1 MKCLIIGDRGIPEEH
16 FLKKM
21 KYLEK
26 YGVVFTTLNL
36 DKSMDDA
43 AFYAYLRRIE
53 TQGPEGIKINNEI
66 LREIKDTEILAIH
79 WAPVNK
85 DLLENAKKLKIVAL
99 SRAGFENINLE
110 VAKENNLWVVNAPGR
125 NKEAVADHAITL
137 FLAARRRIPYIHNN
151 ILDGKWKSFYP
162 EKDLQ
167 NMTAGIIGFGNIG
180 KETSKLLNGL
190 GLKVLAYDPFED
202 EYKMKNYNV
211 VKVNMDKL
219 LEESDV
225 IFMHARMSEEN
236 KHMINMESFKK
247 MKKRPVFV
255 NNARSMLVDTDALVN
270 ALGENLISAAGLD
283 VFDEEPLPKNS
294 SLLKFDNVV
303 LTPHCSNTIESL
315 MYNGPAIIGRE
326 IEGILKNNKATF
338 AILKPES

>member
-1 MKCLIIGDRGIPEEH
+1 MKCLIIGDRGIPETY

-21 KYLEK
+21 KYLEQ
-26 YGVVFTTLNL
+26 YGVVFTTVNL

-43 AFYAYLRRIE
+43 AFYAHLRRIE

-66 LREIKDTEILAIH
+66 LREIKDAEILAIH

-85 DLLENAKKLKIVAL
+85 ELLENAKKLKIIAL
-99 SRAGFENINLE
+99 SRAGFENINLG
-110 VAKENNLWVVNAPGR
+110 VAKEKNLWIVNAPGR

-151 ILDGKWKSFYP
+151 ILDGNWESFYP

-167 NMTAGIIGFGNIG
+167 NMIAGVIGFGNVG
-180 KETSKLLNGL
+180 KETAKLLNGL
-190 GLKVLAYDPFED
+190 GLKVLAYDPFADKD
-202 EYKMKNYNV
+202 EMKNYNI
-211 VKVNMDKL
+211 VKVTIDKL

-225 IFMHARMSEEN
+225 IFMHARMSDEN
-236 KHMINMESFKK
+236 KGMINMEAFKK

-255 NNARSMLVDTDALVN
+255 NNARSMLVYTDALVT
-270 ALGENLISAAGLD
+270 ALDEKLISAAGLD

-294 SLLKFDNVV
+294 PLLKFDNVV

-315 MYNGPAIIGRE
+315 MYNGPAIIARE
-326 IEGILKNNKATF
+326 IESILKNKKATF
-338 AILKPES
+338 AILKPDS